1 MEESWSPEVCIGIPT
16 LNGPERLERCLRS
29 IMRYT
34 RLGKYRAH
42 VIVSDDCSYEKKL
55 AENKTVC
62 NAYRVPL
69 LMAQQ
74 RVGVAEQWNRLVRHT
89 AASVQI
95 LMNDDVEV
103 TEHWLEALLYSIR
116 ENPHVGMVALK
127 AYQGVNSTNWSPPP
141 PLSYS
146 ESVMERG
153 SGMLSSCGY
162 LFGFEKKKWEAI
174 GGFDTQFFAFYE
186 EIDFGIRLFNEGWPS
201 YMLSYPIVIHQGGA
215 TTSDPGNIDAQNVM
229 AESREKFKKKH
240 PTITEIREKMD
251 REMEEKKD
259 LWRVRQWNTALL
271 NTID

>member
-1 MEESWSPEVCIGIPT
+1 MEPEILIGIPT

-29 IMRYT
+29 IKRWT
-34 RLGKYRAH
+34 PLEKYKAQ
-42 VIVSDDCSYEKKL
+42 VLVSDDYSYERKL

-69 LMAQQ
+69 LMAEQ

-89 AASVQI
+89 EAPIQI

-103 TEHWLEALLYSIR
+103 VEHWLEALVYSVR
-116 ENPHVGMVALK
+116 ENPHAGMVGLK

-141 PLSYS
+141 ALSYA

-153 SGMLSSCGY
+153 SGLLSSCGY
-162 LFGFEKKKWEAI
+162 LFAFTKEKWSAI

-186 EIDFGIRLFNEGWPS
+186 EIDFGIRLWRQNWPS

-215 TTSDPGNIDAQNVM
+215 TTSDPANIDARKVID
-229 AESREKFKKKH
+229 ESREKFRTKH
-240 PTITEIREKMD
+240 PAISDIRRQMD
-251 REMEEKKD
+251 ETKGNYPP
-259 LWRVRQWNTALL
+259 VRCWNTGLSA
-271 NTID
+271 TIDG